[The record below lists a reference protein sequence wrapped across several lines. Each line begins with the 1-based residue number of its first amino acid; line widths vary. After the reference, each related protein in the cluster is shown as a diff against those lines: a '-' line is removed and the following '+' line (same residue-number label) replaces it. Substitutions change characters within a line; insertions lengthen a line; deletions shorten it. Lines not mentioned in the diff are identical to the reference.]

1 MQCGGGTRKRPAGR
15 EAAIKTGGE
24 GGTWGRKKERKNAP
38 LFDVTPLLTRKEY
51 FCKK

>member
-1 MQCGGGTRKRPAGR
+1 MRWGDEETAGWR